1 MKYLN
6 TKYKLFLESSNAEVN
21 KYEIVQFKEK
31 FTIDNV
37 YGIDREISININ
49 KGDKLKLYFDVSES
63 QQDSYCITAIRP
75 IEILHNESNKNKVKE
90 STKTNFNLSELWEG
104 NFVLNSPTI
113 INKDNL
119 PFTIEE
125 YL

>member
-37 YGIDREISININ
+37 YGIDREISVNIN

-104 NFVLNSPTI
+104 NFVLNTPTI

>member
-119 PFTIEE
+119 PFTIQE

>member
-31 FTIDNV
+31 FIIDNV

>member
-6 TKYKLFLESSNAEVN
+6 TKYKLFLESSNTGVN

>member
-6 TKYKLFLESSNAEVN
+6 TKYKLFLESSNTGVN

-75 IEILHNESNKNKVKE
+75 IEILDNESNKNKVKE

>member
-104 NFVLNSPTI
+104 NFVLNTPTI

-119 PFTIEE
+119 PFTIEK